1 MVNLREISD
10 EQLVMRAKRGD
21 MDAFG
26 ELVERYEQKI
36 FNLAYRMMGD
46 PEDGA
51 DMAQEAFLR
60 AFKALRGF
68 RGDASFSTW
77 LYRVASNVCLDEL
90 RRRGRRGEV
99 SLDNP
104 VATEQGQLR
113 REVRDTA
120 AGPAELVERREAEA
134 AVHRAIG
141 LLPDDYRAVVLLR
154 DIEGLSYS
162 DLAQVLGWPMGTV
175 KSRLNRARAR
185 LREMLLSREPAASDA
200 VKGSERG
207 GGR

>member
-21 MDAFG
+21 TDAFG
-26 ELVERYEQKI
+26 ELVARYEHRI

-99 SLDNP
+99 SLDAP
-104 VATEQGQLR
+104 LTTEQGQLR
-113 REVRDTA
+113 REVPDTA
-120 AGPAELVERREAEA
+120 AGPAEVVERREAEA
-134 AVHRAIG
+134 LVHRALG
-141 LLPDDYRAVVLLR
+141 LLPDDHRLVVLLR
-154 DIEGLSYS
+154 DIEGLSYGE
-162 DLAQVLGWPMGTV
+162 LAEALGCPVGTV
-175 KSRLNRARAR
+175 KSRLNRARAK
-185 LREMLLSREPAASDA
+185 LRELLLSAEPEASRV
-200 VKGSERG
+200 VKGNERG
-207 GGR
+207 GAR